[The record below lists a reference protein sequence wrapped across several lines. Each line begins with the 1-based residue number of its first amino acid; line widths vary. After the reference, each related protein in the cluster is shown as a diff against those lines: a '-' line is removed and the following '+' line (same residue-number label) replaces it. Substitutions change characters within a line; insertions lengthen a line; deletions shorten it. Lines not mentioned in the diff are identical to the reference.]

1 MTLIDVATGLGR
13 YLIQELRRL
22 KILRGRRSPTLVTLG
37 APALI
42 LTRAIESFRNIIRSR
57 RSSSFCLRLERIV
70 AFDLT
75 ERGIAVSEIHDSDTS
90 PPLLRR
96 EFTLD
101 HSLRAF

>member
-22 KILRGRRSPTLVTLG
+22 RILRGRRSPTLVTLG

-42 LTRAIESFRNIIRSR
+42 LTRAIESSWGIISTRC
-57 RSSSFCLRLERIV
+57 SSCFCLRLERIV

-75 ERGIAVSEIHDSDTS
+75 ERGIAVSEIHDSVTS

-101 HSLRAF
+101 DSLRAF